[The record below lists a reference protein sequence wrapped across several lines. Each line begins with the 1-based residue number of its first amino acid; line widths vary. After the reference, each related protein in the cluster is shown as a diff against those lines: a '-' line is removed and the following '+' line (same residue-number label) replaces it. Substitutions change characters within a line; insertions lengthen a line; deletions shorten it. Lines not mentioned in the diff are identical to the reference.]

1 MSERET
7 ALAIWTFGSI
17 NLDHVYRVPHLVAA
31 GETLAAHSYHIG
43 LGGKGANQ
51 SVAAARAGAHVRH
64 VGAVGRDG
72 LAALDALRD
81 FGVDVSG
88 VAVGDAPTGHAIISV
103 DPQGENSIVIF
114 DGANRTLDAS
124 DVAALG
130 KAGPDDTLLLQN
142 ETSMQVEAARA
153 FAGSRV
159 IYSAAPF
166 DADAVRAVLPHV
178 SLLVMNAGEAEA
190 LRVAMGSLPPVEMVI
205 TRGAEGA
212 EWIGAV
218 PLHVA
223 AFAVTAV
230 DTTGAGDCFTGTL
243 AAGLD
248 AGLPP
253 EQAMRRA
260 AAAAAIQVTRH
271 GAADAMPT
279 AAEINAMT
287 GVGASR

>member
-1 MSERET
+1 M
-7 ALAIWTFGSI
+7 AIWTFGSI
-17 NLDHVYRVPHLVAA
+17 NLDHVYRVPHLVTA
-31 GETLAAHSYHIG
+31 GETLAAQSYRVG

-72 LAALDALRD
+72 LTALETLRG
-81 FGVDVSG
+81 FGVDVER
-88 VAVGDAPTGHAIISV
+88 VAVGDVPTGHAIISV

-114 DGANRTLDAS
+114 DGANR
-124 DVAALG
+124 ALG
-130 KAGPDDTLLLQN
+130 ATHVVALRGAGPGDTLLLQN

-190 LRVAMGSLPPVEMVI
+190 LRAAMGSLPPVEMVV
-205 TRGAEGA
+205 TRGSEGA
-212 EWIGAV
+212 EWIGVQPLRVPAYAV
-218 PLHVA
+218 M
-223 AFAVTAV
+223 AV

-248 AGLPP
+248 SGLAPA
-253 EQAMRRA
+253 QAMRRA
-260 AAAAAIQVTRH
+260 ATAAAIQVTRH

-279 AAEINAMT
+279 AAEVDAMM
-287 GVGASR
+287 